1 MEIPI
6 IDLAYKLEDSD
17 DFFIKGHEIEA
28 GDYFIIADIRAERIG
43 KIVPGDYFT
52 EPYFD
57 ITSEWIHVEV
67 KEVWHHDNLIEL
79 TKEQYK
85 ELENE
90 IKTNINI

>member
-6 IDLAYKLEDSD
+6 IDLAYKFEDSD
-17 DFFIKGHEIEA
+17 DFFIEGHQIEA
-28 GDYFIIADIRAERIG
+28 GDYFITADIRAERIG

-57 ITSEWIHVEV
+57 ITSQWIHVEV
-67 KEVWHHDNLIEL
+67 KKVWHHDNIITL